1 MKFIVSRL
9 TCWYEDIE
17 SRQLAKMPAAEREEI
32 LALDRSLKAHKWRYG
47 MIAVALWL
55 GAATV
60 FRFAVSKA
68 TWVESLLVTLLLLGV
83 FGFAMLAAWF
93 GHAKFKLGIRAL
105 SIAIVLATVGAVFGG
120 MFGSWLR
127 TGSIEDFAQRFGEVG
142 VRVIVGGAIFGLLYA
157 TLLGVVVHVRRRLL
171 QTRYDELQRQADS
184 ERTARQLADAR
195 LKLLQAQ
202 VEPHFLFN
210 TLASVQQ
217 LAEGRAPEA
226 ARLTSE
232 LIHFLRAGLVSLRE
246 ETTNLKREFDMA
258 AAYLAIM
265 RTRMGSRLQTQIVL
279 PPELSDV
286 PVPPAMLISLV
297 ENAIKHGLEPS
308 PVGGTLALTA
318 RVVDD
323 AIEIAVRDDGV
334 GLSSMS
340 SGEGGVGLSNIRER
354 LTAIYGNTATL
365 DIQESAPHGVL
376 ATIRIP
382 QHPAN
387 QHPHE

>member
-1 MKFIVSRL
+1 M
-9 TCWYEDIE
+9 
-17 SRQLAKMPAAEREEI
+17 
-32 LALDRSLKAHKWRYG
+32 
-47 MIAVALWL
+47 
-55 GAATV
+55 
-60 FRFAVSKA
+60 
-68 TWVESLLVTLLLLGV
+68 LLVV
-83 FGFAMLAAWF
+83 FSVAMLAAWF

-105 SIAIVLATVGAVFGG
+105 GIVIVLATSGALFGG
-120 MFGSWLR
+120 MFGSWLK

-157 TLLGVVVHVRRRLL
+157 AVLGVVIHVRRRLL
-171 QTRYDELQRQADS
+171 QTRYDELQRQAEAD
-184 ERTARQLADAR
+184 RTARQLADAK

-226 ARLTSE
+226 AELTSE

-246 ETTNLKREFDMA
+246 ETTNLKREFEMA

-265 RTRMGSRLQTQIVL
+265 RTRMGERLQTQMTL

-308 PVGGTLALTA
+308 PSGGTLNLTA
-318 RVVDD
+318 QALDD

-334 GLSSMS
+334 GLAAMS

-354 LTAIYGNTATL
+354 LAAIYGESATL
-365 DIQESAPHGVL
+365 TIQESTPHGVL

-382 QHPAN
+382 YSSQSRT
-387 QHPHE
+387 

>member
-1 MKFIVSRL
+1 
-9 TCWYEDIE
+9 
-17 SRQLAKMPAAEREEI
+17 
-32 LALDRSLKAHKWRYG
+32 
-47 MIAVALWL
+47 
-55 GAATV
+55 
-60 FRFAVSKA
+60 
-68 TWVESLLVTLLLLGV
+68 
-83 FGFAMLAAWF
+83 
-93 GHAKFKLGIRAL
+93 
-105 SIAIVLATVGAVFGG
+105 
-120 MFGSWLR
+120 
-127 TGSIEDFAQRFGEVG
+127 
-142 VRVIVGGAIFGLLYA
+142 LYA
-157 TLLGVVVHVRRRLL
+157 AVLGVVIHVRRRLL
-171 QTRYDELQRQADS
+171 QTRYDELQRQAEAD
-184 ERTARQLADAR
+184 RTARQLADAK

-226 ARLTSE
+226 AELTSE

-246 ETTNLKREFDMA
+246 ETTNLKREFEMA

-265 RTRMGSRLQTQIVL
+265 RTRMGERLQTQMTL

-308 PVGGTLALTA
+308 PSGGTLNLTA
-318 RVVDD
+318 QALDD

-334 GLSSMS
+334 GLAAMS

-354 LTAIYGNTATL
+354 LAAIYGESATL
-365 DIQESAPHGVL
+365 TIQESTPHGVL

-382 QHPAN
+382 YSSQSRT
-387 QHPHE
+387 

>member
-1 MKFIVSRL
+1 MKLNLNQLS
-9 TCWYEDIE
+9 CWYAQLEA
-17 SRQLAKMPAAEREEI
+17 RNLAKMPAAEREEV
-32 LALDRSLKAHKWRYG
+32 LAFDRALRAHKWRYSI
-47 MIAVALWL
+47 IAVALWL
-55 GAATV
+55 VAATV
-60 FRFAVSKA
+60 FRFAVTKA
-68 TWVESLLVTLLLLGV
+68 TWLESFLVTAMLLVV
-83 FGFAMLAAWF
+83 FSVAMLAAWF

-105 SIAIVLATVGAVFGG
+105 GIVIVLATSGALFGG
-120 MFGSWLR
+120 MFGSWLK

-157 TLLGVVVHVRRRLL
+157 AVLGVVIHVRRRLL
-171 QTRYDELQRQADS
+171 QTRYDELQRQAEAD
-184 ERTARQLADAR
+184 RTARQLADAK

-226 ARLTSE
+226 AELTSE

-246 ETTNLKREFDMA
+246 ETTNLKREFEMA

-265 RTRMGSRLQTQIVL
+265 RTRMGERLQTQMTL

-308 PVGGTLALTA
+308 PSGGTLNLTA
-318 RVVDD
+318 QALDD

-334 GLSSMS
+334 GLAAMS

-354 LTAIYGNTATL
+354 LAAIYGESATL
-365 DIQESAPHGVL
+365 TIQESTPHGVL

-382 QHPAN
+382 YSSQSRT
-387 QHPHE
+387 